1 MKSKVN
7 PSLTPFSGR
16 RTACGSTQ
24 KGVARLEDEAT
35 TVGIPKGRRQIELK
49 CRCNLGGRCKTL
61 GHAPPRCRRPSKHVR
76 DGSNLRRNF
85 LDLCAPAWFV
95 PCPVSEAGHRRFRAR
110 RQMRALFY
118 GLTDPRADAHSARCP
133 RRDTVPMR
141 GVCEGK
147 SPNGRYVKNFHKV
160 MVQRGTIRF
169 PIDPAASGLFLACS
183 PKRGTVDFLPAARYW
198 PCLRD

>member
-1 MKSKVN
+1 MSLVN

-118 GLTDPRADAHSARCP
+118 GLTSPRADAISAHRP
-133 RRDTVPMR
+133 RRGIAPTCAYYVR
-141 GVCEGK
+141 K
-147 SPNGRYVKNFHKV
+147 SPHGRSVKNFHKIK
-160 MVQRGTIRF
+160 VQCSIIRF
-169 PIDPAASGLFLACS
+169 PTDPTASGLFRTCS
-183 PKRGTVDFLPAARYW
+183 PRRGTIDFLPEARYW
-198 PCLRD
+198 PCFRD